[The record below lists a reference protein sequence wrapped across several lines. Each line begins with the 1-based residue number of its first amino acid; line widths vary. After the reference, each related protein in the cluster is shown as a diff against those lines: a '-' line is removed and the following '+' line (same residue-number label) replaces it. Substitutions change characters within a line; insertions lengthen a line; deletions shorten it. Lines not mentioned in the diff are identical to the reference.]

1 MDNINISKMNISDI
15 SEVKELEK
23 AQNICI
29 LSENAIKNDLN
40 DENYIYLVARKDNEI
55 IGYIATSKVIDTVD
69 ILSIVIKEE
78 YKKRGIAT
86 KLLQFIF
93 ELENISKVMLEV
105 RRSNIPA
112 QRLYEKL
119 GFNNIYTRKNYYPDN
134 HEDALIYEKIIK

>member
-134 HEDALIYEKIIK
+134 HEDAIIYEKIIK